1 MGLILC
7 GSKGQQ
13 VVELLLSGPGNRV
26 KVAQYLLLDSEDA
39 LKQHLAPISAAY
51 EQLQGDPAGHADP
64 NAESGLGVGRR
75 RRRVGVDHDSQEQT
89 VLPRRQPTA
98 GHAPLKRSARILTP
112 K

>member
-1 MGLILC
+1 VGLILC

-64 NAESGLGVGRR
+64 NAESGLGWAG
-75 RRRVGVDHDSQEQT
+75 GTGGWGSIMI
-89 VLPRRQPTA
+89 PRSKQYSRAASPPRDMPLSNAQPA
-98 GHAPLKRSARILTP
+98 S
-112 K
+112 